1 MSTNILSNSIVNSC
15 VVPGEGVV
23 PRVTGAN
30 GVRSS
35 NEIFFFFFF
44 LRLLFS
50 SLLRNT
56 EKV

>member
-44 LRLLFS
+44 FKTAFLFA
-50 SLLRNT
+50 T
-56 EKV
+56 A